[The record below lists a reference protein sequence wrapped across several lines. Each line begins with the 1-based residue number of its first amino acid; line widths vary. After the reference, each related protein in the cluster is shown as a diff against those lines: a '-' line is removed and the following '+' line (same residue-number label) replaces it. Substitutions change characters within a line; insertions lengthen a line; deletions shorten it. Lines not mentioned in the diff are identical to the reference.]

1 MNASPP
7 FDSAAPPAQRPA
19 QRSARSLSV
28 AVFCGSRY
36 GAHPAY
42 RAAATQ
48 LGHGLAEAGMRLVY
62 GGGQVGLMGAT
73 ADAALQ
79 RGGEILGIIPGF
91 LKRREVAHQ
100 GPMALVVTDT
110 MHDRKRQM
118 FEAADVFVAMP
129 GGLGTFDETIEITT
143 WRQLGLHDKPIV
155 IVDIEG
161 WARPYLAMI
170 EASVASGFA
179 DAGAT
184 SLYQVLPDVP
194 ALLAFLTTLQPA
206 APGYAERL

>member
-1 MNASPP
+1 MP
-7 FDSAAPPAQRPA
+7 DSTPCLPV
-19 QRSARSLSV
+19 RSESEEQGRALSV
-28 AVFCGSRY
+28 AVFCGSRH
-36 GAHPAY
+36 GAHPAF
-42 RAAATQ
+42 RAAATE
-48 LGHGLAEAGMRLVY
+48 LGHGLADAGMRLVY

-79 RGGEILGIIPGF
+79 RGGDILGIIPDF

-170 EASVASGFA
+170 EASIAIGFA
-179 DAGAT
+179 DPGAAH
-184 SLYQVLPDVP
+184 LYQVLPDVP
-194 ALLAFLTTLQPA
+194 ALLAYLGTLPHA
-206 APGYAERL
+206 APGRADRL